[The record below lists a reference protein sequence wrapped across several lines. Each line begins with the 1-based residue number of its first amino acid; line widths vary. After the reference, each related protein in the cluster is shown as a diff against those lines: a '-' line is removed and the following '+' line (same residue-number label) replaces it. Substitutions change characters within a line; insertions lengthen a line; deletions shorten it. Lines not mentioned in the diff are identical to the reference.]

1 MSCNKTW
8 ILDSSIDKSLSV
20 SDSDGCKTG
29 DCCPFCASID
39 SAYSCPTNC
48 TSSGLSFNCT
58 SGNAPVYATSITVS
72 GLVQDA
78 LVFNDSFSN
87 LRQVSVI
94 NCKLNLFKI
103 DSKLTIQTLTI
114 RNSSIGIV
122 DVDELTSSLRLVRF
136 DNCMFDS
143 VKFTTEFGVKFNF
156 FVHRSSLSKISH
168 IVFGTGALIDF
179 SGTVGFPFSF
189 PFELLVVGINNI
201 HTIVNLSS
209 CNLKGNHYFL
219 REL

>member
-20 SDSDGCKTG
+20 SDSDRCKTG

-39 SAYSCPTNC
+39 SEYSCPTNC

-58 SGNAPVYATSITVS
+58 SGNAPVYAISITVS

-94 NCKLNLFKI
+94 N
-103 DSKLTIQTLTI
+103 
-114 RNSSIGIV
+114 
-122 DVDELTSSLRLVRF
+122 
-136 DNCMFDS
+136 
-143 VKFTTEFGVKFNF
+143 
-156 FVHRSSLSKISH
+156 
-168 IVFGTGALIDF
+168 
-179 SGTVGFPFSF
+179 
-189 PFELLVVGINNI
+189 
-201 HTIVNLSS
+201 
-209 CNLKGNHYFL
+209 
-219 REL
+219 